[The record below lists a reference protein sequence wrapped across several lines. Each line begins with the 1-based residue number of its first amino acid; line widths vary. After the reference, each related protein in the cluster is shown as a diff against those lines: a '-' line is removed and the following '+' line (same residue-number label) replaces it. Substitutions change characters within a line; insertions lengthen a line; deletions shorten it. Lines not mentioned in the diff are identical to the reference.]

1 MPRIIGHSKNSSYFN
16 RKKTLVAF
24 LIGQSVASAVWGTQE
39 TLTAGGTLSISSPL
53 SNSGAPAIICSTTSI
68 PGGGTINIDSNVT
81 RNTDPGSVISLTG
94 ASVAGT
100 ITINLNSTYSIIA
113 QGDSNAIDST
123 GAISSLSLNINST
136 GSITGKIHGS
146 SSTTTADQ
154 FVICGGAISGSI
166 DCSTADT
173 NFTIKNTPTVNSI
186 NFSSSKTNVLNIG
199 TGTMRTAGGI
209 YANNFTTGGDIANA
223 KTINVYATGSTTG
236 TGYSTDAFKVEH
248 NITGVSQFFANVG
261 TNTKVNNNGKISGV
275 DNTSL
280 LTLYGSPN
288 QSIIT
293 VNSGGIV
300 DIPVSC
306 GTSSGITIDF
316 HGGVVDQP
324 ITGYSGTDTNTVK
337 VTSTSSTGN
346 TITGVK
352 DIDVNSGV
360 FTVANAITRVSGT
373 FNIEASQSAIIDTG
387 GSVAGSGNMVNV
399 GTLTLK
405 NGGSIAISTQNT
417 HDMTISGGTL
427 SGAGLTNTSSLT
439 MSGGTINAPIT
450 NNSPGIITVSGAVAG
465 SGIMTNLNDLEIN
478 SGANLS
484 LPINTKAGSTI
495 NVNMGGIISSPSS
508 STANVT
514 SGNNLLTISGG
525 VLNLNSGGNVS
536 ESINFGTTIVAGVTT
551 PLGGTINLLGGSI
564 TSAVTG
570 TGSDNEIINAL
581 ADYTSTN
588 ALSTVTNIGNFI
600 VNTKNF
606 TVNSV
611 LKGIAHNFATAYG
624 TTTTIKSGGDV
635 SGGGAISNV
644 GMMSVSG
651 GTIGN
656 DSTVGNVVNSGTF
669 EVAGVVNVSGFTN
682 GTMELPAPGPL
693 TAIGTINIVVNST
706 GFADSTDSSSSV
718 RMPSSIFASS
728 IDNNPPND
736 VNTPAPMYVSGGAV
750 PGNLTFAS
758 SGSNRINITG
768 SDTSNRIETVML
780 MVKNGTLGLP
790 GSFSIPSDGTICTI
804 TPGGSASSTVTATGH
819 LNTLQSILD
828 HLQFTPS
835 FSSPAQYGLASITVV
850 VNDHNSPGGNSSSTS
865 MVNLPTTNFGS
876 LHIKSGNMIAHDV
889 TNWSGSI
896 NISGGDLS
904 AFDASSSVIKNYPSQ
919 TITVSGT
926 GTIGTSGTF
935 YAINNHGMF
944 NVVEETAS
952 INAAAINLY
961 KDSGDAVITSGVMTT
976 AGVINAPIVFKSSS
990 AVLTIGGGTINKNI
1004 TVDPSMVGGA
1014 GIINVTGSFTT
1025 SKSIN
1030 NVNTINVVHQV
1041 QDPTGLGVGTGTG
1054 NFTINNPITGMGNV
1068 FTTDKGTTVTI
1079 NANKGGSIAGGGSIT
1094 NSGTIMLTSSAANSA
1109 ANGLSIINPSAVV
1122 IGDSE
1127 SVSTAVTA
1135 ATPTSTSAT
1144 TNTVISGAPT
1154 LTSFTTIT
1162 TLTNPSGTTT
1172 TTTVTNITPIGN
1184 VFNNGTIHADVGQA
1198 YIGDFTNQLRNSTLN
1213 ISGGTIYAKNVN
1225 NTAGNIIISSGDL
1238 SSIVSA
1244 TPHSILTNAVGQTI
1258 TVSGGSIGDNNPFA
1272 SIENSGI
1279 ITASG
1284 GTINSNINLDDVS
1297 SVVNLSGGSI
1307 FGTISTPSSSVTN
1320 KGSVNV
1326 NTDFTYVGTASELT
1340 INNVASINITGA
1352 SNFVVNNSISGID
1365 TGFTTASGT
1374 TTTININGQLSG
1386 TGNIIN
1392 AGTLTIAGGT
1402 TAGAIGNNT
1411 GGVSPT
1417 VTPVG
1422 SVTNSGTFNV
1432 NASNVYVSNFSNN
1445 DANALL
1451 NIGGGVV
1458 QVGTNTTAG
1467 NIQNITGR
1475 ITISNG
1481 DLSSINSS
1489 FPATLTNNSSQ
1500 TVTISG
1506 TGTVGSGVALG
1517 TITNNGT
1524 FNAGGSNII
1533 VGEWDNGDI
1542 INRHQ
1547 GSLVITNGTV
1557 KTKDINN
1564 NFGTITISGGDL
1576 SSDTADTNSITNN
1589 AAQTITVSGTGTI
1602 GHTNK
1607 FASIA
1612 NSGTVNIGVGGRI
1625 NGQIYFTDLNGTVNF
1640 NGGSLIGEI
1649 TTTATPYKGIIN
1661 VNANITCD
1669 DNTFT
1674 IQNVDAIN
1682 VNGSNTFT
1690 INNSISG
1697 VNTAFTTTAG
1707 ATTIFGKSV
1716 NSNTNGQLSG
1726 AGYITNAGILTISNG
1741 LSGDIIG
1748 TSSSS
1753 MGNIINSGTFNV
1765 NSGNSYV
1772 GTFSNTVA
1780 SGSSAT
1786 PLLHLI
1792 GGVLKTGDIT
1802 NAAGSITVSGGT
1814 LLNVGTTSST
1824 LTNSAD
1830 QTITVSGVGTIGSTS
1845 NPLGLISNY
1854 GIFNIETQA
1863 TINSSGVQLYT
1874 GQGTNQNNGVMT
1886 TSGTINAPITFES
1899 PSAIL
1904 AISGGAINNPISVD
1918 PAIVGGGVINVTGT
1932 FTTGGTIT
1940 GVQTINVTGGAGAGN
1955 AVNFIVNNAITG
1967 VNTLAA
1973 GTGSTININN
1983 DKGGSIAGADTGVIT
1998 NNGTITLT
2006 VSHGGSYSANV
2017 NNGILMG
2024 SSSGGNNPTIFPMGD
2039 VTNAGTFNV
2048 NVGNSYVGNITN
2060 NLANA
2065 LLNIAGGNI
2074 QTKDVN
2080 NTNGSI
2086 TISNGDLSSF
2096 TTSTLTNG
2104 IGQIITVSGTG
2115 TVGANNALG
2124 ITTSIANKGIFNAG
2138 GGNINIGTL
2147 TNNAAAANFRLT
2159 RGNIKTSGVINN
2171 TLGAINISNGD
2182 LSSSNTS
2189 TLTNSANQT
2198 IILSGT
2204 GTIGAYG
2211 SLGDITNNGTF
2222 DIGGSSI
2229 VVGAFNNGDY
2239 STANGGPYAG
2249 ILSITNGIVKTGDIT
2264 NNNGSV
2270 TISGGT
2276 ILNASA
2282 TASNLTNS
2290 TDQSVS
2296 ISGSAIIG
2304 GTTPISKF
2312 GNIIN
2317 YGIFNVEDS
2326 TSIINAAT
2334 IQLYN
2339 DSSGV
2344 NSNNGTMTT
2353 YGNINTP
2360 IIFESNAAILAIGGG
2375 VINHP
2380 ISFDST
2386 VGSSGGVINVIG
2398 SFSTG
2403 GTITNVKNINV
2414 IQQANNITNPSTF
2427 TINNV
2432 ISGASSFAVN
2442 AGATA
2447 ILNSNGQLSGVVNIT
2462 NAGTLT
2468 VSGGTTSGA
2477 IGNNTGGSTP
2487 IIAPIGY
2494 IANTG
2499 TVNVN
2504 ASKSYVGRLTNN
2516 NTNASLHISG
2526 GMMQV
2531 GSFTSLSSNVNIN
2544 NTKGSITIS
2553 SGDLSS
2559 VATGTHASNLTNGV
2573 GQSVT
2578 VSSVS
2583 LNGVT
2588 TFGTIGANGALGT
2601 ITNNGSFIAGGGNI
2615 AVGVFTNGNAAN
2627 LSPSSLS
2634 ITNGNVSTGNVS
2646 NNLGS
2651 ITISNGDLSS
2661 ANSIITNNSGQ
2672 TITVSGT
2679 GTIGAISGTATI
2691 VNHGIFNVTGSQA
2704 KVTAAAI
2711 KLYKDHGDIVTG
2723 SGTMTTSGVIAA
2735 PITFEDDMAVLA
2747 ISGGAISGAIGIDA
2761 VRYNGSAGTVNI
2773 LGTFSTSNTVTN
2785 IRNINVIKD
2794 PHTTTNFGN
2803 FSINNVVS
2811 GVGVFT
2817 ADAGTTITLNA
2828 TGHLSGANCSISNA
2842 GTFTVANG
2850 ISTGAIGNNTG
2861 GAHPIITPIASFTN
2875 SGIVNVNSSKSYV
2888 GSFTNNGANA
2898 SLYIS
2903 GGVLQV
2909 GSVNSINTNVNINNT
2924 KGSITI
2930 SSGDLSS
2937 IGAGVHASNL
2947 VNSVG
2952 QTVTVSSVTENN
2964 VVTKGTIGA
2973 TGALGNVT
2981 NNGAFVA
2988 SGGNIAVGAFTNGN
3002 NANLSPASLSITS
3015 GNVTTGNVT
3024 NAFGGVTISN
3034 GDLSAV
3040 NASTIT
3046 NNSGQIIAV
3055 SGTGTIGATSGTA
3068 TIANH
3073 GIFNVANISDGYN
3086 VTASAIKLYMDP
3098 GDTFVGSGTMTTS
3111 GNINAPIIFESAL
3124 ATLTVGG
3131 GSINK
3136 NITVAPGVSGGTIN
3150 ITGLFTTGGTI
3161 TNVKNINVNKL
3172 TGGSGGSS
3180 GSGGTS
3186 TGNFNINNVVS
3197 GISEFKVNSGTSATL
3212 NANGQLVGS
3221 GCSINNSGSI
3231 TIAGGTTDGAIGIN
3245 NSGWVTPV
3253 HVVNNSGTFN
3263 VKASNSYVGSFVNN
3277 NASALLN
3284 IAGGVMQVGSNNAIG
3299 SVSNSTGSITIS
3311 SGDLSSFGAGTYIST
3326 LTNGYNQTITVSGT
3340 GTIGANGAFGDVTN
3354 NGTFNAGGDNITLG
3368 NFNNGT
3374 VSDVNYVGALSITK
3388 GIVVTGNIN
3397 NNYGNITISNG
3408 DLSSN
3413 VVNSNAINN
3422 TWNQTISISGTGS
3435 IGANNAFNAINNGG
3449 VINISVAN
3457 VNVNTIT
3464 NYSGGI
3470 ISVGGGGVIANNI
3483 NLTTAGVINVN
3494 NGGAINVP
3502 VTFFCDIGGNDDGV
3516 LNLSGGLVNGVVS
3529 GSAIPKNFGV
3539 VNVNG
3544 NFVYDGVNTVIKNI
3558 ATVNV
3563 NSGSLNINGV
3573 MSGVSTSFNIANSA
3587 STIVGSGGNVV
3598 NSSTITNSGTLT
3610 VNTGGAINVPVVFG
3624 ANGGVLNLAGGTV
3637 NAAIGGDTNSAGKG
3651 IINLVQNVTYNDAEQ
3666 YVSNIESFNVN
3677 MGSFNVN
3684 NPITKINTAFTTATG
3699 TTTNI
3704 NFNGYLAG
3712 KGGIIN
3718 VGTINLN
3725 GGSIGV
3731 ATVRVNSGVATATI
3745 TDTIGGIT
3753 NSGTINVNNNI
3764 CVSEN
3769 INNTNGNAATVAGA
3783 NGTAG
3788 LYAVNNASTNNNP
3801 TTSTVGTIIVNNGG
3815 NIFRTGSAVLQN
3827 LGEITV
3833 NAGGTINMP
3842 INFVSGSSGVLN
3854 FSGGSVNGDI
3864 TGVVGVN
3871 ATSAGTININNDFI
3885 YTGLTNDGH
3894 NNSSVISNVNTIN
3907 INNTS
3912 TFTVNNSIV
3921 GINAGFAT
3929 ATGTTTTINVGNRLV
3944 GTGAVTNAGT
3954 IELAGGA
3961 IGTSVTPFSSLTN
3974 TGIIEVGQSTMSGN
3988 IYVTTLNNNSAGQ
4001 LIINANGN
4009 VTTNGNA
4016 GIINQ
4021 AGVITTAG
4029 TINSSINFASND
4041 SQLNITG
4048 GSVIG
4053 NITGY
4058 NSNATKIVNNNAI
4071 NIQLTEVTDHFTING
4086 AIDSVNSINVNAGN
4100 FIINHP
4106 VTQLDKSFTTVY
4118 GSSTT
4123 INSNGNISG
4132 SGAINNVGTMTLSGG
4147 TIGVVGTNG
4156 SANIPFSNIYNNGV
4170 FFVKNSGKIIVSN
4183 LINGGG
4189 SGGGGAN
4196 TDAVFNQTSSANVN
4210 ITITPLAV
4218 NIDLSSKTIT
4228 GSTPGSQSTPENT
4241 SLKFSSDNSNAISI
4255 AGIDDNGGTVQLIAS
4270 HGTLTLGSANGLTSV
4285 AGNHSNSV
4293 FISGTLS
4300 NLNAALQGLVFTP
4313 DSNYVGLDTLQIIT
4327 NNNQVPSSNTSASNN
4342 GSNSSIQPPS
4352 SYTPVFNVNSGS
4364 VKSASITNIL
4374 GSINISSGGDL
4385 SSTDYINKCTLT
4397 NGTGQTI
4404 TVSGTGTIGAATT
4417 TVLGNQV
4424 SYALGTVI
4432 NNGTI
4437 NAGGGNVTIGDI
4449 INSNNAALNIS
4460 NGIVTTGL
4468 LTNTLGAITVSG
4480 GTVKVGGVPGAGSS
4494 NITNTSG
4501 AITISGGDL
4510 SSADYINKSTLI
4522 NSVGQTITVSGTGTI
4537 GAATATVLSN
4547 QVSYALGTVIN
4558 NGTINAGGGNV
4569 TIGDIINSNNAAL
4582 NISNGIVTTGL
4593 LTNTLGAI
4601 TVSGGTVK
4609 VGGTPTNGGGNITNT
4624 SGVITVSGGDL
4635 SSVATG
4641 ANASTL
4647 INAVG
4652 QTITVSGATVNGAM
4666 VYGTIGANGPLG
4678 AITNKGIFNA
4688 GGGNIT
4694 VGGFTNINNASLNIS
4709 KGIVKTSNITNTSG
4723 VVTISGGD
4731 LSSVGASGS
4740 SALTN
4745 ASGQTI
4751 TVFGAGTI
4759 GSNQR
4764 LGVINNSGIFNVISS
4779 AATISTPVKTVG
4791 NFTNNS
4797 GAVANIGGDIDIGGN
4812 TYTFI
4817 NSGTVNMLTNAALI
4831 GNYTISSTGT
4841 HIVNI
4846 DSDNSPST
4854 LTLSNGSNLTLNSNF
4869 TIDIKNLGDVLIPD
4883 QGEYTVITGNT
4894 NVINLVSTRVNILG
4908 SSDLVSYT
4916 VAAGANSAN
4925 GNYTDLVLTAHR
4937 QLISNIVESYGN
4949 LPAVPA
4955 ATVLDNLINT
4965 GVSGDLRTALVRL
4978 DGLATEQEVS
4988 DAVTQ
4993 LLPETNVAAEVSF
5006 VAPSMVFG
5014 SVGERTDLIARAGIN
5029 NIQTGYTAGG
5039 MQANNNLWFKGLGG
5053 SINQQQRMTS
5063 AGYIANTAGFA
5074 VGLDDQI
5081 FEDAWLGL
5089 AFSSVGSHVN
5099 NKDCSGKK
5107 TTVNNRQVTFYA
5119 SYSPA
5124 NFYMDGFVA
5133 MAFSKY
5139 KSTRSITYNGLN
5151 QTAIADYNAI
5161 QPSAKVATGY
5171 IFENNNGFRIIPN
5184 LSMQYSTLKQSSY
5197 NEIGAG
5203 GLSLQQVTSSSL
5215 IQLEG
5220 GAGVKFS
5227 LLHNENDEQI
5237 YNPDLHFLVLHDFKS
5252 SAQVTTAQ
5260 FLGGGG
5266 NFSVQGIAPEKTTY
5280 NVGVGMIFIHKNR
5293 FHFTVNYDLRK
5304 KNKFIG
5310 HTGSLAVKYA
5320 F

>member
-24 LIGQSVASAVWGTQE
+24 LIGQSVASVVWGTQDVV
-39 TLTAGGTLSISSPL
+39 TAGGTLNVSSPL
-53 SNSGAPAIICSTTSI
+53 SNTGAPAIIYSTSSR
-68 PGGGTINIDSNVT
+68 PGTCTISTDSSVT
-81 RNTDPGSVISLTG
+81 RTDSGTVIDFTGATAAGTVNIRVNSGGSIVAQSASSAIDLTG
-94 ASVAGT
+94 AVA
-100 ITINLNSTYSIIA
+100 N
-113 QGDSNAIDST
+113 
-123 GAISSLSLNINST
+123 LSLALA
-136 GSITGKIHGS
+136 GSITGNINGS
-146 SSTTTADQ
+146 SSATTADQ
-154 FVICGGAISGSI
+154 FAISGGSI
-166 DCSTADT
+166 SGNINCPTANT
-173 NFTIKNTPTVNSI
+173 NFTITNAPTIQNI
-186 NFSSSKTNVLNIG
+186 NFGSSKTNVLNIG
-199 TGTMRTAGGI
+199 SGTMRTAGGTW
-209 YANNFTTGGDIANA
+209 ANFATGGDIVNA
-223 KTINVYATGSTTG
+223 TTINVYDTGSSTSAS
-236 TGYSTDAFKVEH
+236 YSTDSFNIGH
-248 NITGVSQFFANVG
+248 NITGVSHFLANVG

-275 DNTSL
+275 DSTSL

-288 QSIIT
+288 PSIIT
-293 VNSGGIV
+293 VGSGGII

-306 GTSSGITIDF
+306 GTSSGITICCN
-316 HGGVVDQP
+316 GGVIDQP

-352 DIDVNSGV
+352 DIDVNSGT

-373 FNIEASQSAIIDTG
+373 FNIEASQFAIIDTG
-387 GSVAGSGNMVNV
+387 GSVAGSGNMTNS
-399 GTLTLK
+399 GTLTLQ
-405 NGGSIAISTQNT
+405 NGGGIAISTQNT
-417 HDMTISGGTL
+417 HNMTISGGTL

-450 NNSPGIITVSGAVAG
+450 NNSPGIITVSGPVSG
-465 SGIMTNLNDLEIN
+465 SKTMTNSNDLEIN

-484 LPINTKAGSTI
+484 LPINTIAGSTI
-495 NVNMGGIISSPSS
+495 NVNMGGRISSPSS
-508 STANVT
+508 SDA
-514 SGNNLLTISGG
+514 SNNLLTISGG
-525 VLNLNSGGNVS
+525 VLNLNSGGTVS
-536 ESINFGTTIVAGVTT
+536 EPINFGTTTVSGVTS
-551 PLGGTINLLGGSI
+551 PLGGIINLFGGSI

-581 ADYTSTN
+581 ADYTSTS

-644 GMMSVSG
+644 GMISVSG

-706 GFADSTDSSSSV
+706 GVADSTDSSSSV
-718 RMPSSIFASS
+718 RMPSSIFVSS

-736 VNTPAPMYVSGGAV
+736 VNTPAPMYVAGGAV
-750 PGNLTFAS
+750 PGNLTFSS
-758 SGSNRINITG
+758 SGGNRINITG
-768 SDTSNRIETVML
+768 SDTSNRMETVML
-780 MVKNGTLGLP
+780 MVKNGKLGLP
-790 GSFSIPSDGTICTI
+790 GTFSIPSDGTICTI
-804 TPGGSASSTVTATGH
+804 TPGGSASSTVTATGK

-876 LHIKSGNMIAHDV
+876 LHIKSDNMIAHDV

-926 GTIGTSGTF
+926 GTIGTNGTF

-961 KDSGDAVITSGVMTT
+961 KDSGDTVITSGVMTT

-990 AVLTIGGGTINKNI
+990 AVLTIGGGAINKNI

-1014 GIINVTGSFTT
+1014 GIVNVTGSFTT

-1068 FTTDKGTTVTI
+1068 FTTDKGTTATI
-1079 NANKGGSIAGGGSIT
+1079 NVDKGGSIAGGGSIT
-1094 NSGTIMLTSSAANSA
+1094 NSGTIMLTKSVASSSA
-1109 ANGLSIINPSAVV
+1109 NGAPVINPSAVV
-1122 IGDSE
+1122 IGDSK
-1127 SVSTAVTA
+1127 SVSTTVTA
-1135 ATPTSTSAT
+1135 VTPTSTSAT

-1184 VFNNGTIHADVGQA
+1184 VFNNGTIQADVGQA

-1213 ISGGTIYAKNVN
+1213 IAGGTIYAKNVN
-1225 NTAGNIIISSGDL
+1225 NNAGNIIISSGDL
-1238 SSIVSA
+1238 SSIVSVA
-1244 TPHSILTNAVGQTI
+1244 PHSILTNAVGQTI

-1284 GTINSNINLDDVS
+1284 GIINSNINLDDDN

-1307 FGTISTPSSSVTN
+1307 FGTVSTPSSSVTN

-1326 NTDFTYVGTASELT
+1326 NTDFTYVGTASELI

-1374 TTTININGQLSG
+1374 TTTINTNGQLSG
-1386 TGNIIN
+1386 AGNIIN

-1402 TAGAIGNNT
+1402 TAGAIGNST

-1432 NASNVYVSNFSNN
+1432 NDNSVYVSNFSNSN
-1445 DANALL
+1445 TNALL

-1517 TITNNGT
+1517 SITNNGT
-1524 FNAGGSNII
+1524 FNAGGGNII

-1589 AAQTITVSGTGTI
+1589 VAQTITVSGTGTI

-1649 TTTATPYKGIIN
+1649 TTTATPYKGVVN

-1674 IQNVDAIN
+1674 IQNVDKIN

-1697 VNTAFTTTAG
+1697 VSTAFTTTAG
-1707 ATTIFGKSV
+1707 ATTIFGKSI

-1726 AGYITNAGILTISNG
+1726 AGHITNAGTLTISNG

-1772 GTFSNTVA
+1772 GTFSNMVA

-1786 PLLHLI
+1786 PLLHVI

-1802 NAAGSITVSGGT
+1802 NAAGNITVSGGT

-1863 TINSSGVQLYT
+1863 AINSSGVQLYT

-1967 VNTLAA
+1967 VNTLTAS
-1973 GTGSTININN
+1973 TGSTININN
-1983 DKGGSIAGADTGVIT
+1983 DKGGSISGADTGVIT

-2006 VSHGGSYSANV
+2006 VSHGGSYSASV

-2039 VTNAGTFNV
+2039 VANAGTFNV

-2080 NTNGSI
+2080 NANGSI

-2104 IGQIITVSGTG
+2104 IGQIVTVSGTG
-2115 TVGANNALG
+2115 TIGANNALG
-2124 ITTSIANKGIFNAG
+2124 ITTSIANNGIFNAG

-2147 TNNAAAANFRLT
+2147 TNNAAAANFRVT

-2198 IILSGT
+2198 ITLSGT

-2229 VVGAFNNGDY
+2229 VVGAFNNGNA

-2249 ILSITNGIVKTGDIT
+2249 ILSVTNGIVKTGDIT

-2290 TDQSVS
+2290 TDQSVI
-2296 ISGSAIIG
+2296 ISGSVIIG

-2317 YGIFNVEDS
+2317 YGIFNVEGS
-2326 TSIINAAT
+2326 ATINAAT
-2334 IQLYN
+2334 IKLYN

-2360 IIFESNAAILAIGGG
+2360 IVFENTAAILAVGGG

-2380 ISFDST
+2380 ISFDSAS
-2386 VGSSGGVINVIG
+2386 GSSGGVINVIG

-2477 IGNNTGGSTP
+2477 IGNNTGGATP
-2487 IIAPIGY
+2487 IITPIGY
-2494 IANTG
+2494 ITNTG
-2499 TVNVN
+2499 TVNIN
-2504 ASKSYVGRLTNN
+2504 ASKSYIGRITNN
-2516 NTNASLHISG
+2516 NANASLHISG

-2559 VATGTHASNLTNGV
+2559 IATGIHASNLTNGV
-2573 GQSVT
+2573 GQVIT

-2583 LNGVT
+2583 LNGIT
-2588 TFGTIGANGALGT
+2588 TFGTIGAKGVLGT
-2601 ITNNGSFIAGGGNI
+2601 ITNNGSFVASGGNV
-2615 AVGVFTNGNAAN
+2615 AVGVFNNGNAAN

-2634 ITNGNVSTGNVS
+2634 ITNGNISTGNVS

-2661 ANSIITNNSGQ
+2661 ANSTITNNSGQ

-2679 GTIGAISGTATI
+2679 GTIGTTSGTATI
-2691 VNHGIFNVTGSQA
+2691 ANHGIFNVTGSQA
-2704 KVTAAAI
+2704 NVTAAAI

-2747 ISGGAISGAIGIDA
+2747 ISGGAISGAIGIDS
-2761 VRYNGSAGTVNI
+2761 VRYNGSAGTINI

-2785 IRNINVIKD
+2785 IKNINVIKD
-2794 PHTTTNFGN
+2794 PNKTTNFGN

-2817 ADAGTTITLNA
+2817 VDAGATTTLNA
-2828 TGHLSGANCSISNA
+2828 NGHLSGANCSISNA

-2861 GAHPIITPIASFTN
+2861 GVHPIITPIASFTN

-2909 GSVNSINTNVNINNT
+2909 GSVNSINTNVNISNT
-2924 KGSITI
+2924 KGNITI

-2947 VNSVG
+2947 INGAG
-2952 QTVTVSSVTENN
+2952 QTITVSSVTAND
-2964 VVTKGTIGA
+2964 VTTKGTIGA
-2973 TGALGNVT
+2973 NGALGAVT
-2981 NNGAFVA
+2981 NNGSFVA
-2988 SGGNIAVGAFTNGN
+2988 GGGNIAVGAFTNGN

-3015 GNVTTGNVT
+3015 GNVTTSNII

-3124 ATLTVGG
+3124 ATLSIGG

-3150 ITGLFTTGGTI
+3150 VIGSFTTGGEI
-3161 TNVKNINVNKL
+3161 TNVKHININKL
-3172 TGGSGGSS
+3172 TGGSGSSS
-3180 GSGGTS
+3180 GSSGTS

-3197 GISEFKVNSGTSATL
+3197 GVSQFVVNSGTSATL
-3212 NANGQLVGS
+3212 NANGQLAGS

-3263 VKASNSYVGSFVNN
+3263 VNSSNSYIGSFVNN

-3326 LTNGYNQTITVSGT
+3326 LTNGYNQTVTVSGT

-3354 NGTFNAGGDNITLG
+3354 KGTFNAGGGNITFG

-3374 VSDVNYVGALSITK
+3374 LSDVNYVGALSITK
-3388 GIVVTGNIN
+3388 GIVVTGNVN

-3422 TWNQTISISGTGS
+3422 TWDQTISVSGTGS
-3435 IGANNAFNAINNGG
+3435 IGANNAFNAINNVGI
-3449 VINISVAN
+3449 INISVAN

-3470 ISVGGGGVIANNI
+3470 ISVDGGGVIANNI

-3494 NGGAINVP
+3494 KGGAINVP

-3516 LNLSGGLVNGVVS
+3516 LNLSGGLINGVVS
-3529 GSAIPKNFGV
+3529 GSAIPNNFGI

-3587 STIVGSGGNVV
+3587 SAIVGSGGNVV
-3598 NSSTITNSGTLT
+3598 NSSTIINAGTLT

-3651 IINLVQNVTYNDAEQ
+3651 TINLVQNVTYNDAEQ

-3712 KGGIIN
+3712 KGGIVN

-3731 ATVRVNSGVATATI
+3731 ATVNVNGGVTTATI

-4001 LIINANGN
+4001 LIINANGK

-4041 SQLNITG
+4041 AQLNIIG
-4048 GSVIG
+4048 GSIVG

-4058 NSNATKIVNNNAI
+4058 NSNTTNIINNNAI
-4071 NIQLTEVTDHFTING
+4071 NVQLTEITDNFTING
-4086 AIDSVNSINVNAGN
+4086 VIDSVNSINVNAGN
-4100 FIINHP
+4100 FTINHS

-4132 SGAINNVGTMTLSGG
+4132 SGAINNVGAMTLSGG

-4156 SANIPFSNIYNNGV
+4156 SANIPFSNLYNNGV
-4170 FFVKNSGKIIVSN
+4170 FFVKNSGKIIVNN

-4189 SGGGGAN
+4189 GGGSSAS
-4196 TDAVFNQTSSANVN
+4196 DVFNPTSSASVN
-4210 ITITPLAV
+4210 INITPVAV
-4218 NIDLSSKTIT
+4218 NIDLSSRTIT
-4228 GSTPGSQSTPENT
+4228 DSTPGSQTTPENT
-4241 SLKFSSDNSNAISI
+4241 SLKFSSANNNAIAI
-4255 AGIDDNGGTVQLIAS
+4255 AGIGDNGGTVQLIAS
-4270 HGTLTLGSANGLTSV
+4270 HGTLTLGGTNGLTNV

-4300 NLNAALQGLVFTP
+4300 NLNVALQGLIFTP
-4313 DSNYVGLDTLQIIT
+4313 DSNYVGSDTLQIIT
-4327 NNNQVPSSNTSASNN
+4327 NNNQVPSSTTSVSNGGFN
-4342 GSNSSIQPPS
+4342 PSILQPPS

-4437 NAGGGNVTIGDI
+4437 NAGGGSVTVGDI

-4480 GTVKVGGVPGAGSS
+4480 GTVKVGGVPSTGSS

-4510 SSADYINKSTLI
+4510 SSADYVNKSTLI
-4522 NSVGQTITVSGTGTI
+4522 NGVGQTITVSGTGTI
-4537 GAATATVLSN
+4537 GAATATVLGN

-4569 TIGDIINSNNAAL
+4569 TVGDIINSNNAAL
-4582 NISNGIVTTGL
+4582 NISNGTVTTDL
-4593 LTNTLGAI
+4593 LTNTLGTI
-4601 TVSGGTVK
+4601 TVFGGTVK
-4609 VGGTPTNGGGNITNT
+4609 VGGTPINGGGNVTNT
-4624 SGVITVSGGDL
+4624 SGVITIYGGDL
-4635 SSVATG
+4635 SSVSTG

-4652 QTITVSGATVNGAM
+4652 QTITVSGAMVNGSMA
-4666 VYGTIGANGPLG
+4666 YGTIGANGPLG
-4678 AITNKGIFNA
+4678 TITNKGIFNA

-4709 KGIVKTSNITNTSG
+4709 KGIVKTDNITNTSG

-4779 AATISTPVKTVG
+4779 AETISTPVKIVG

-4817 NSGTVNMLTNAALI
+4817 NSGTVNTLTKASLI

-4916 VAAGANSAN
+4916 VAAGANSVN

-4937 QLISNIVESYGN
+4937 QLISSIVESSGN

-5220 GAGVKFS
+5220 GAGVKLS

-5237 YNPDLHFLVLHDFKS
+5237 YNPDLHFMVLHDFKS

>member
-24 LIGQSVASAVWGTQE
+24 LIGQSVASVVWGTQ
-39 TLTAGGTLSISSPL
+39 GSIGTGITTSVSSPI
-53 SNSGAPAIICSTTSI
+53 SNSGAPTIICNTLSTLGSSTL
-68 PGGGTINIDSNVT
+68 NIDSSVT
-81 RNTDPGSVISLTG
+81 RTDTGTVIDVTG
-94 ASVAGT
+94 APLTGT
-100 ITINLNSTYSIIA
+100 ITINVNSGGSVVA
-113 QGDSNAIDST
+113 QSGSSAIDLT
-123 GAISSLSLNINST
+123 GSQPNLSLSSVGGITGNIN
-136 GSITGKIHGS
+136 GS
-146 SSTTTADQ
+146 SSATTADK
-154 FVICGGAISGSI
+154 FAISGGSI
-166 DCSTADT
+166 SGNINCPTANT
-173 NFTIKNTPTVNSI
+173 NFTITNAPTIQNI

-199 TGTMRTAGGI
+199 SGTMRTAGGT
-209 YANNFTTGGDIANA
+209 YATFTTGGDVANA
-223 KTINVYATGSTTG
+223 TTINVYSTGSSTSTT
-236 TGYSTDAFKVEH
+236 YSTDAFNVGH
-248 NITGVSQFFANVG
+248 NITGVSHFLANVG

-288 QSIIT
+288 PSIIT
-293 VNSGGIV
+293 VGSGGII

-306 GTSSGITIDF
+306 GTSSGITICF
-316 HGGVVDQP
+316 NGGVVDQP
-324 ITGYSGTDTNTVK
+324 ITGYSGTDANTVK
-337 VTSTSSTGN
+337 VTSTSTTGN

-352 DIDVNSGV
+352 DIDVNSGT

-387 GSVAGSGNMVNV
+387 GSVAGSGGMTNS
-399 GTLTLK
+399 GTLTLQ
-405 NGGSIAISTQNT
+405 NGGGIAISTQNI
-417 HDMTISGGTL
+417 HNMTISGGTL
-427 SGAGLTNTSSLT
+427 SGNGLTNTSSLT

-450 NNSPGIITVSGAVAG
+450 NNSPGIITVSGAVSG
-465 SGIMTNLNDLEIN
+465 SGIMTNANDLEIN

-484 LPINTKAGSTI
+484 LPINTQAGSTI
-495 NVNMGGIISSPSS
+495 NVNMGGIISA
-508 STANVT
+508 ANVN
-514 SGNNLLTISGG
+514 SSNNLLTISGG
-525 VLNLNSGGNVS
+525 VLNLNSGGTVR
-536 ESINFGTTIVAGVTT
+536 EPINFGTTTVAGVTT

-564 TSAVTG
+564 TSAITG

-669 EVAGVVNVSGFTN
+669 EVAGVVNISGFTN

-706 GFADSTDSSSSV
+706 GIADSTDSSSRV

-780 MVKNGTLGLP
+780 MVKNGKLGLP

-819 LNTLQSILD
+819 LSTLQSILD

-876 LHIKSGNMIAHDV
+876 LHIKSDNMIAHDV

-904 AFDASSSVIKNYPSQ
+904 AFDVSSNIIKNYPSQ

-926 GTIGTSGTF
+926 GTIGTNGTF

-961 KDSGDAVITSGVMTT
+961 KDSGDVVSTSGVMTT

-1068 FTTDKGTTVTI
+1068 FTTDNGTTVTI

-1094 NSGTIMLTSSAANSA
+1094 NSGTIMLTNSAANSA
-1109 ANGLSIINPSAVV
+1109 ANGSSIINPSAVV

-1127 SVSTAVTA
+1127 SVSTTVTA

-1184 VFNNGTIHADVGQA
+1184 VFNNGTIQADVGQA

-1213 ISGGTIYAKNVN
+1213 IAGSTIYAKNVH
-1225 NTAGNIIISSGDL
+1225 NTAGNIIISIGDL
-1238 SSIVSA
+1238 SSIVST

-1284 GTINSNINLDDVS
+1284 GTINSNINLDDDN

-1307 FGTISTPSSSVTN
+1307 FGTISTPSGSVAN

-1326 NTDFTYVGTASELT
+1326 NTDFTYVGTASELV
-1340 INNVASINITGA
+1340 INNVASINIIGA

-1374 TTTININGQLSG
+1374 TTTINTNGQLSG
-1386 TGNIIN
+1386 AGNIIN

-1402 TAGAIGNNT
+1402 TAGAIGNST

-1432 NASNVYVSNFSNN
+1432 NASNVYVSNFSNS
-1445 DANALL
+1445 DTNALL

-1458 QVGTNTTAG
+1458 LVGTSTTAG

-1506 TGTVGSGVALG
+1506 TGTVGSGIALG

-1542 INRHQ
+1542 INSHQ
-1547 GSLVITNGTV
+1547 GSLIITSGNV

-1589 AAQTITVSGTGTI
+1589 VDQTITVSGTGTI

-1674 IQNVDAIN
+1674 IQNVGAID

-1697 VNTAFTTTAG
+1697 VDTAFTTTAG
-1707 ATTIFGKSV
+1707 ATTIFGKSIT
-1716 NSNTNGQLSG
+1716 SNTNGQLSG
-1726 AGYITNAGILTISNG
+1726 AGYITNAGTLTISNG

-1748 TSSSS
+1748 TNSSP

-1772 GTFSNTVA
+1772 GTFSNMVA

-1786 PLLHLI
+1786 PLLHVI

-1802 NAAGSITVSGGT
+1802 NAAGNITVSGGT

-1886 TSGTINAPITFES
+1886 TSGAINAPITFES

-1904 AISGGAINNPISVD
+1904 AISGGTINNPISVD

-1967 VNTLAA
+1967 VNTLTAS
-1973 GTGSTININN
+1973 TGSTININN

-2017 NNGILMG
+2017 NNGILIG

-2048 NVGNSYVGNITN
+2048 NVGKSYVGNITN

-2080 NTNGSI
+2080 NTSGSI

-2104 IGQIITVSGTG
+2104 IGQIVTVSGTG
-2115 TVGANNALG
+2115 TVGANNAVG
-2124 ITTSIANKGIFNAG
+2124 ITTSIANNGIFNAG

-2147 TNNAAAANFRLT
+2147 TNNAAAANFRVT

-2171 TLGAINISNGD
+2171 TLGTINISNGD

-2198 IILSGT
+2198 IILSGS

-2229 VVGAFNNGDY
+2229 VVGAFNNGDA
-2239 STANGGPYAG
+2239 STANGGPYGG

-2290 TDQSVS
+2290 TDQSVI

-2317 YGIFNVEDS
+2317 YGIFNVEGS
-2326 TSIINAAT
+2326 ASINAAT
-2334 IQLYN
+2334 IKLYN

-2360 IIFESNAAILAIGGG
+2360 IIFENNAAILAIGGG

-2380 ISFDST
+2380 IGFDST

-2414 IQQANNITNPSTF
+2414 IQQGNNITNPSTF

-2462 NAGTLT
+2462 NAGILT

-2477 IGNNTGGSTP
+2477 IGNNTGGATP

-2516 NTNASLHISG
+2516 NANASLHISG

-2531 GSFTSLSSNVNIN
+2531 GSFTSLNNNVNIN
-2544 NTKGSITIS
+2544 NNSGSITIS

-2559 VATGTHASNLTNGV
+2559 IATGTHASNLTNGV

-2588 TFGTIGANGALGT
+2588 TFGTIGANGVLGT
-2601 ITNNGSFIAGGGNI
+2601 ITNNGSFVASGGNV
-2615 AVGVFTNGNAAN
+2615 AVGVFTNGNVTN
-2627 LSPSSLS
+2627 LSPASLS
-2634 ITNGNVSTGNVS
+2634 ITNGNVSTGNVF
-2646 NNLGS
+2646 NNLGR

-2661 ANSIITNNSGQ
+2661 ANSTITNNSDQ

-2679 GTIGAISGTATI
+2679 GTIGTTSGTATI
-2691 VNHGIFNVTGSQA
+2691 ANHGIFNVTGSQA
-2704 KVTAAAI
+2704 RVTAAAI

-2747 ISGGAISGAIGIDA
+2747 ISGGAISGAIGIDS

-2785 IRNINVIKD
+2785 IKNINVIKD
-2794 PHTTTNFGN
+2794 PNKTTNFGN
-2803 FSINNVVS
+2803 FSINSVVS

-2817 ADAGTTITLNA
+2817 ADAGTTTTLNA
-2828 TGHLSGANCSISNA
+2828 NGHLSGANCSISNA

-2861 GAHPIITPIASFTN
+2861 GVHPIITPIASFTN
-2875 SGIVNVNSSKSYV
+2875 SGTVNVNSSKSYI
-2888 GSFTNNGANA
+2888 GRFTNNDVNA
-2898 SLYIS
+2898 LLKIS

-2909 GSVNSINTNVNINNT
+2909 GTLTSLNNNFNINNAN
-2924 KGSITI
+2924 GNITI

-2937 IGAGVHASNL
+2937 IGSGVHASNL
-2947 VNSVG
+2947 INGVS
-2952 QTVTVSSVTENN
+2952 QTITVSSVTENN
-2964 VVTKGTIGA
+2964 ITTKGTIGA
-2973 TGALGNVT
+2973 AGALGSVT

-3015 GNVTTGNVT
+3015 GNVTTGNIT

-3124 ATLTVGG
+3124 ATLSIGG
-3131 GSINK
+3131 GIINK

-3172 TGGSGGSS
+3172 TGGSGSSS
-3180 GSGGTS
+3180 GSSGTS

-3263 VKASNSYVGSFVNN
+3263 VKASNSYIGSFVNN

-3326 LTNGYNQTITVSGT
+3326 LTNGYNQTVTVSGT
-3340 GTIGANGAFGDVTN
+3340 GTVGANGVFGTVAN
-3354 NGTFNAGGDNITLG
+3354 NGTFNAGGGNIIVGEWDNGNIINGYQGSLVIT
-3368 NFNNGT
+3368 NG
-3374 VSDVNYVGALSITK
+3374 
-3388 GIVVTGNIN
+3388 VVTTKNVN
-3397 NNYGNITISNG
+3397 NNLGAITISGG
-3408 DLSSN
+3408 DLSSAA
-3413 VVNSNAINN
+3413 VNLNTITNN
-3422 TWNQTISISGTGS
+3422 FNQTITVSGSGS
-3435 IGANNAFNAINNGG
+3435 VGKNQAFNAINNNGA
-3449 VINISVAN
+3449 INIGAAI
-3457 VNVNTIT
+3457 VNVNNIT
-3464 NYSGGI
+3464 NYGDGT
-3470 ISVGGGGVIANNI
+3470 VNVNGGGVVANNI
-3483 NLTTAGVINVN
+3483 NLTTAGVINLN
-3494 NGGAINVP
+3494 NGGAINTS
-3502 VTFFCDIGGNDDGV
+3502 VTFFNDAINNSSGV
-3516 LNLSGGLVNGVVS
+3516 LNLSGGLINGVVT
-3529 GSAIPKNFGV
+3529 GVAVPVNFGTI
-3539 VNVNG
+3539 NVNG

-3558 ATVNV
+3558 ANVNV
-3563 NSGSLNINGV
+3563 NSGGLNINGV

-3587 STIVGSGGNVV
+3587 SAVIGSGGNVV
-3598 NSSTITNSGTLT
+3598 NSSTITNAGTLT

-3651 IINLVQNVTYNDAEQ
+3651 TINLVQNVTYNDAEQ

-3712 KGGIIN
+3712 KGGIVN

-3725 GGSIGV
+3725 GGSIGT
-3731 ATVRVNSGVATATI
+3731 ATVHVNGGVTTATI

-3753 NSGTINVNNNI
+3753 NSGIINVNNNI

-3788 LYAVNNASTNNNP
+3788 LYAVNNPSTNNNP

-3921 GINAGFAT
+3921 GINAGFST

-4123 INSNGNISG
+4123 INSNGNIAG

-4156 SANIPFSNIYNNGV
+4156 SSNIPFSNIYNNGV
-4170 FFVKNSGKIIVSN
+4170 FVVKNSGKIIVSN

-4189 SGGGGAN
+4189 SGGAGAN
-4196 TDAVFNQTSSANVN
+4196 AADVFNQTSSANVN

-4228 GSTPGSQSTPENT
+4228 DSTPGSQTTPENT
-4241 SLKFSSDNSNAISI
+4241 SLKFSSANSNAIGI

-4270 HGTLTLGSANGLTSV
+4270 HGTLTLGSTSGLISV

-4300 NLNAALQGLVFTP
+4300 NLNGALQGLVFTP

-4327 NNNQVPSSNTSASNN
+4327 NNNQVPSSNTSASNS

-4404 TVSGTGTIGAATT
+4404 TVSGTGTIGAATA

-4424 SYALGTVI
+4424 SYALGTLI

-4437 NAGGGNVTIGDI
+4437 NAGGGNVTVGDI

-4480 GTVKVGGVPGAGSS
+4480 GTVKVGGVPSTGSF

-4522 NSVGQTITVSGTGTI
+4522 NGVGQTITISGTGTI
-4537 GAATATVLSN
+4537 GAATATVLGD

-4558 NGTINAGGGNV
+4558 NGTINAVGGNV
-4569 TIGDIINSNNAAL
+4569 TVGDIINSNNAAL
-4582 NISNGIVTTGL
+4582 NVSRGIVTTGL
-4593 LTNTLGAI
+4593 LTNTLGGI
-4601 TVSGGTVK
+4601 TISGGTVK
-4609 VGGTPTNGGGNITNT
+4609 VGGAPTNGGGHITNA
-4624 SGVITVSGGDL
+4624 SGVITISGGDL

-4666 VYGTIGANGPLG
+4666 AYGTIGANGPLG
-4678 AITNKGIFNA
+4678 TITNKGIFNA

-4694 VGGFTNINNASLNIS
+4694 VGGFTNINNASFNIS
-4709 KGIVKTSNITNTSG
+4709 KGIVKTDNITNTSG

-4745 ASGQTI
+4745 ASGQTV

-4779 AATISTPVKTVG
+4779 AETISTPVKIVG

-4817 NSGTVNMLTNAALI
+4817 NSGTVNTLTKAALI

-4894 NVINLVSTRVNILG
+4894 NVVNLVGTKVNILG

-4916 VAAGANSAN
+4916 VAAGANSVN

-4937 QLISNIVESYGN
+4937 QLISSIVESSGN

-5029 NIQTGYTAGG
+5029 NIQTGYAAGG

-5237 YNPDLHFLVLHDFKS
+5237 YNPDLHFMVLHDFKS

-5310 HTGSLAVKYA
+5310 HAGSLAVKYA